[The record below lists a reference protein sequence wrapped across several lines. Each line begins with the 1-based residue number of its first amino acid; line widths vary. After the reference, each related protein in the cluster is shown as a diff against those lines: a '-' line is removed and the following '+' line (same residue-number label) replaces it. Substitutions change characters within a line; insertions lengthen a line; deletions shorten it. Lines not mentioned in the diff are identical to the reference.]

1 MREPLLS
8 VVRVAAGAG
17 LLSAVLVG
25 THVTTSDPTE
35 GSELR
40 VALRTSAGTVRD
52 CRKFTEEELAAL
64 PMHMRRPETCESR
77 AVAYRLV
84 LTLDG
89 IELFTRDYTAA
100 GIHGD
105 RPLTVDERFPIV
117 TGEHTVGVRFA
128 PADTAGSAGLPVFAL
143 DARVQFIEGRIRVAA
158 LDGSTQALTIR

>member
-1 MREPLLS
+1 MREHLVS

-25 THVTTSDPTE
+25 THVTASDPTE

-52 CRKFTEEELAAL
+52 CRKFTEQELAAL

-105 RPLTVDERFPIV
+105 RPLTVDERFPIEA
-117 TGEHTVGVRFA
+117 GEHTVGVRFA
-128 PADTAGSAGLPVFAL
+128 PADSAGSSDLPVFTL
-143 DARVQFIEGRIRVAA
+143 DTSVEFPEGRIRVAA